1 MTRMQLID
9 LRAVRRLHVL
19 TDAVLVSV
27 GWLLA
32 YAFRYALNDVLGY
45 PINSFYWY
53 LRALPLV
60 VLPWIASC
68 WVFGIYG
75 RTRISTPTHQIQSL
89 LRSVALGLL
98 VVSSISFFFKELQF
112 GRVVVLACAC
122 INLVFQGASRAVFHR
137 IQERLRRSGAH
148 DISAL
153 IVGTG
158 ITAIRLLQKLQD
170 HPETGYE
177 IAGFLDDSYEE
188 GCKDVANRPVLGKID
203 QLRDVAISQN
213 ASEVFIADPSLGHTR
228 MLSLVLDCEDLGIT
242 FRVVTNLF
250 EVLTAGTPIDLVD
263 DLPLVRLGR
272 EQVPAFYEP
281 LKRAFDVAGAL
292 VGLLL
297 TAPLLLWCAMRT
309 MQTSPGPAF
318 IAQDRIG
325 HAGEPFRLYKFR
337 TMWNDVDRYSV
348 APRDVSDPRVTEY
361 GRWLRGTS
369 IDELPQLVNVLK
381 GDMSLVGP
389 RPEMPFI
396 AETYDDWQRRRLSVK
411 PGITGLWQILGRKDL
426 PMHENLQYD
435 FYYIRNRS
443 LSLDLSILLRTIGAV
458 LSRKGAF

>member
-1 MTRMQLID
+1 MKLVD
-9 LRAVRRLHVL
+9 LSAVRRLHVF
-19 TDAVLVSV
+19 TDTVLVSI

-32 YAFRYALNDVLGY
+32 YAFRYSLNDVFDV

-60 VLPWIASC
+60 VVPWIASC
-68 WVFGIYG
+68 WAFGIYG
-75 RTRISTPTHQIQSL
+75 RSRISTSTHQLQSL
-89 LRSVALGLL
+89 LRGVALGLL

-112 GRVVVLACAC
+112 GRVVVLACAGF
-122 INLVFQGASRAVFHR
+122 NLVLQGASRAAFHKL
-137 IQERLRRSGAH
+137 QERLRRSGAH
-148 DISAL
+148 DVSAL

-170 HPETGYE
+170 HPEIGYE
-177 IAGFLDDSYEE
+177 VVGFLDDRYED
-188 GCKDVANRPVLGKID
+188 GCKDVAGRPILAEVD
-203 QLRDVAISQN
+203 RLRAVAMEQGV
-213 ASEVFIADPSLGHTR
+213 SEVFIADPGLGHTR

-242 FRVVTNLF
+242 FRVVTDLF
-250 EVLTAGTPIDLVD
+250 EVLTAGTPVDLVD

-272 EQVPAFYEP
+272 EQVPGSYEP
-281 LKRAFDVAGAL
+281 LKRGLDVIGAC
-292 VGLLL
+292 VGLVL
-297 TAPLLLWCAMRT
+297 TGPLILWCAWRNRR
-309 MQTSPGPAF
+309 TSPGPAF
-318 IAQDRIG
+318 ISQQRVG
-325 HAGEPFRLYKFR
+325 RNGELFRLYKFR
-337 TMWNDVDRYSV
+337 TMWQDVDRYAT
-348 APRDVSDPRVTEY
+348 APVGGADPRITEY

-369 IDELPQLVNVLK
+369 IDELPQLVNVLQ
-381 GDMSLVGP
+381 GEMSLVGP

-426 PMHENLQYD
+426 PMHANLQYD

-443 LSLDLSILLRTIGAV
+443 LSLDLSILLRTVSAV

>member
-1 MTRMQLID
+1 MQLID
-9 LRAVRRLHVL
+9 LRAVRRLHVF
-19 TDAVLVSV
+19 TDALLVSL
-27 GWLLA
+27 GWVAA
-32 YAFRYALNDVLGY
+32 YGLRYALNDTLGT

-75 RTRISTPTHQIQSL
+75 RRRISTPVHQLQSL
-89 LRSVALGLL
+89 LRGVALGLL
-98 VVSSISFFFKELQF
+98 AISSVSFFFKELDF
-112 GRVVVLACAC
+112 GRVVVLACAGF
-122 INLVFQGASRAVFHR
+122 NLVLQGVSRAVFHR
-137 IQERLRRSGAH
+137 IQENLRRSGAQ
-148 DISAL
+148 DVSAI

-170 HPETGYE
+170 HPETGYDVV
-177 IAGFLDDSYEE
+177 GFVDDRYED
-188 GCKDVANRPVLGKID
+188 GCKDVANRPVMGTID
-203 QLRDVAISQN
+203 DLRRIAQEQDVT
-213 ASEVFIADPSLGHTR
+213 EVFIADPGLGHTE

-250 EVLTAGTPIDLVD
+250 EVLTAGTPIDLID

-272 EQVPAFYEP
+272 EGVPAFYEP
-281 LKRAFDVAGAL
+281 AKRVFDIVGAV
-292 VGLLL
+292 VGLVL
-297 TAPLLLWCAMRT
+297 TAPLMAWCALRT
-309 MQTSPGPAF
+309 LQTSPGPPF
-318 IAQDRIG
+318 IAQDRTG
-325 HAGEPFRLYKFR
+325 RDGKTFRLYKFR
-337 TMWNDVDRYSV
+337 TMWRDVDKYAV
-348 APRDVSDPRVTEY
+348 APTDSSDRRITEY
-361 GRWLRGTS
+361 GLWLRGTS
-369 IDELPQLVNVLK
+369 IDELPQLLNVLK

-426 PMHENLQYD
+426 PMHANLQYD

-443 LSLDLSILLRTIGAV
+443 LTHDLSILMRTVGTV

>member
-1 MTRMQLID
+1 MRFFD
-9 LRAVRRLHVL
+9 LRAVRRLHVF

-32 YAFRYALNDVLGY
+32 YAFRDALNDVLGY

-60 VLPWIASC
+60 VLPWITSC

-89 LRSVALGLL
+89 LRGVALGLL

-112 GRVVVLACAC
+112 GRVVVLACAGF
-122 INLVFQGASRAVFHR
+122 NLVLQGASRAFFHR
-137 IQERLRRSGAH
+137 IRERLRRSGAH
-148 DISAL
+148 DVSAL

-170 HPETGYE
+170 HPETGYDVV
-177 IAGFLDDSYEE
+177 GFLDDSYEE
-188 GCKDVANRPVLGKID
+188 GCKDVANRPVLGTID
-203 QLRDVAISQN
+203 ELRSVALSQN
-213 ASEVFIADPSLGHTR
+213 VSEVFIAEPSLGHTR

-272 EQVPAFYEP
+272 EQVPGFYEP
-281 LKRAFDVAGAL
+281 LKRAFDVVGAL
-292 VGLLL
+292 VGLVI
-297 TAPLLLWCAMRT
+297 TAPLLLWCALRT
-309 MQTSPGPAF
+309 MQTSPGPPF

-325 HAGEPFRLYKFR
+325 YDGESFRMYKFR
-337 TMWNDVDRYSV
+337 TMWNGVDRYAV
-348 APRDVSDPRVTEY
+348 APTDVSDARVTDY
-361 GRWLRGTS
+361 GRWLRRTS
-369 IDELPQLVNVLK
+369 IDELPQLFNVLT
-381 GDMSLVGP
+381 GEMSLVGP

-396 AETYDDWQRRRLSVK
+396 VDTYDDWQRRRLSVK

-443 LSLDLSILLRTIGAV
+443 LSLDLSILMRTIGTV